1 MRQHLHKLKTRAQLF
16 RIHKEWV
23 FAAVLVA
30 VAILATLLNSRQPFA
45 SSEVQFTDSS
55 ASGLAIVPASCPS
68 SPHYAGECDPSPVC
82 NVPAVAALFGVNC
95 PEPAICANGAS
106 NYPTCTFPPST
117 CANGAS
123 NYPTCTFP
131 PSTCANGAS
140 NYPTCTFPPSTCANG
155 ASNYPTCTF
164 PPSTCANGASNYPTC
179 TFPPSTSANGASNYP
194 TCTFPPST
202 CANGASNYP
211 TCTFAPTCTLL
222 RYCVGTSLWL
232 RNSVCST
239 SLIEACSNDCGCVLS
254 PSVIVWQVR
263 PTLVQSGERVN
274 VNWDTKNVKSCTVS
288 STNPPG
294 AIWSGRAGS
303 QQCGSIKGSTIYTL
317 RCTGLDNSP
326 VTRSTTVNII
336 PIFQEQ

>member
-123 NYPTCTFP
+123 NYPTCTF
-131 PSTCANGAS
+131 
-140 NYPTCTFPPSTCANG
+140 
-155 ASNYPTCTF
+155 
-164 PPSTCANGASNYPTC
+164 
-179 TFPPSTSANGASNYP
+179 
-194 TCTFPPST
+194 
-202 CANGASNYP
+202 
-211 TCTFAPTCTLL
+211 APTCTLL

-294 AIWSGRAGS
+294 DIWSGKSGS
-303 QQCGSIKGSTIYTL
+303 QISGSIKGSTIYTL

>member
-140 NYPTCTFPPSTCANG
+140 NYPTCTF
-155 ASNYPTCTF
+155 
-164 PPSTCANGASNYPTC
+164 
-179 TFPPSTSANGASNYP
+179 
-194 TCTFPPST
+194 
-202 CANGASNYP
+202 
-211 TCTFAPTCTLL
+211 APTCTLL

-294 AIWSGRAGS
+294 DIWSGTSGS
-303 QQCGSIKGSTIYTL
+303 QLSGAIKGSTIYTL

>member
-82 NVPAVAALFGVNC
+82 NAPAVAALFGVNW

-131 PSTCANGAS
+131 PSTC
-140 NYPTCTFPPSTCANG
+140 
-155 ASNYPTCTF
+155 
-164 PPSTCANGASNYPTC
+164 
-179 TFPPSTSANGASNYP
+179 ANGASNYP

-294 AIWSGRAGS
+294 DIWSGKSGS
-303 QQCGSIKGSTIYTL
+303 QISGSIKGSTIYTL